1 MWSSMG
7 GFMISSDYAP
17 KCAKTNKDLEVSAS
31 PTPKESQKAIP
42 SLNPDI
48 KCNFALRQNLKS

>member
-1 MWSSMG
+1 MNNATYFTQSLSEI
-7 GFMISSDYAP
+7 GFASQNSI
-17 KCAKTNKDLEVSAS
+17 NKDLEVSAS

-48 KCNFALRQNLKS
+48 SFNF